1 MIVCNLSEVGVLLII
16 NITISFCFLSISDN
30 ERKFVVQCYCSSFL
44 KYSLQSCFSFRKKK
58 ILATFFDVNRFNL
71 WFPRHLLD
79 MKTLFSL
86 FADLLRDTVNDGTKI
101 DVFFFTSINCRSAS
115 RLPFHQTSSQAAHN
129 SGERGA
135 APCVHPQ

>member
-30 ERKFVVQCYCSSFL
+30 ERKFVVQCYCLSFL

-58 ILATFFDVNRFNL
+58 ILATFFDVNRFNIS
-71 WFPRHLLD
+71 FPRHLFD

-101 DVFFFTSINCRSAS
+101 DMFFFTSINYRSAS
-115 RLPFHQTSSQAAHN
+115 RLPFHQTSCQAAHN

-135 APCVHPQ
+135 SPCVHPQ